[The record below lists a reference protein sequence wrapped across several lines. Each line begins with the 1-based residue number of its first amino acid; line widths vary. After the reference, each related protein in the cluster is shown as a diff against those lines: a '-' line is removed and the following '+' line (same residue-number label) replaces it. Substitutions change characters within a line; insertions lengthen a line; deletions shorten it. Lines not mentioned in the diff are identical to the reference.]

1 MKYAVG
7 LLVVLLSVSTFALQ
21 SEDAYRAQF
30 SEFMRTHGKVYSHD
44 EFAARYKT
52 FKNNVDIINYYNSK
66 PNASFKL
73 AMNKFGDLSKEE
85 FKRLYTGLQINT
97 NRTRNEVALS
107 TTALPTTV
115 DWRKQNAVTPIKNQG
130 QCGSCWSFSS
140 TGSLEGLNAIKN
152 HNLLSFSEQQ
162 LVDCSGSYG
171 NQGCNGGLMDQA
183 FQYVMSQGIELEST
197 YPYTAQD
204 GNCQYSASQVKFK
217 NTGFKDVTANS
228 ESQLQAAVAQQPISI
243 AIEADQS
250 CFQFYT
256 SGVLDDKSC
265 GTQLDHGVLIVGYG
279 TQGGKD
285 YWIVKNSWGTSWGM
299 EGYIYIARSSG
310 QGICGI
316 NMMPS
321 YPTA

>member
-7 LLVVLLSVSTFALQ
+7 LLVVLLAATTFAAQ
-21 SEDAYRAQF
+21 SEDSYRVAF
-30 SEFMRTHGKVYSHD
+30 TSFMREHGKVYSHD
-44 EFAARYKT
+44 EFSGRYKT
-52 FKNNVDIINYYNSK
+52 FKNNLDIINYYNSK

-73 AMNKFGDLSKEE
+73 AMNKFGDLTKEE
-85 FKRLYTGLQINT
+85 FKSIYTGLKVANKV
-97 NRTRNEVALS
+97 RNEVTLS
-107 TTALPTTV
+107 TVGLPSTV

-130 QCGSCWSFSS
+130 QCGSCWSFST
-140 TGSLEGLNAIKN
+140 TGSLEGLNAIHN

-162 LVDCSGSYG
+162 LVDCSGDYG
-171 NQGCNGGLMDQA
+171 NNGCDGGLMDNA
-183 FQYVMSQGIELEST
+183 FKYVAAEGIELEST

-204 GNCQYSASQVKFK
+204 GTCQYKSGETKFK
-217 NTGFKDVTANS
+217 NTGFKDVTANQPD
-228 ESQLQAAVAQQPISI
+228 QLQAAVAQHPVSI

-256 SGVLDDKSC
+256 SGVLDDASC
-265 GTQLDHGVLIVGYG
+265 GTNLDHGVLIVGYG

-299 EGYIYIARSSG
+299 EGYIYIERSSG

-321 YPTA
+321 YPTL